1 MMKVN
6 VCFPQ
11 EAIVLHQDLLSI
23 FVGGVEVVSYSYQ
36 NLLDQ
41 CKDTVDYLDDNT
53 GVNNYYTY
61 TVLIEITV

>member
-1 MMKVN
+1 M
-6 VCFPQ
+6 
-11 EAIVLHQDLLSI
+11 
-23 FVGGVEVVSYSYQ
+23 EVVSYSYQ

-61 TVLIEITV
+61 TVLIEITVWLYELVLLLFQPLPTHK